1 MNNLFKKSSEQQLY
15 DSLINLEPTINF
27 VVTNKDYDLLIKG
40 LINIIP
46 LVDEFFDGKNSVLVM
61 DENQKVK
68 QNRLNLLGILL
79 NYGRI

>member
-1 MNNLFKKSSEQQLY
+1 MY

-27 VVTNKDYDLLIKG
+27 VVTNKDYDLLMKG

-68 QNRLNLLGILL
+68 QNRLNLLGILR
-79 NYGRI
+79 NYGRILADFGEIVKS

>member
-1 MNNLFKKSSEQQLY
+1 MY

-68 QNRLNLLGILL
+68 QNRLN
-79 NYGRI
+79 